1 MTAVNDFWNGL
12 LILIYLLSGTLGIAT
27 LMAWLLKRF
36 K

>member
-1 MTAVNDFWNGL
+1 MFFPNCL
-12 LILIYLLSGTLGIAT
+12 SILTYLLSGTLGIAT